1 MYVYSNTRSKSCV
14 KNSKNC
20 YILTS
25 RKTTYVTEKN
35 GKKSRDEAS
44 FYHGQFVRV
53 DSMVLSKTI
62 KYNPISSNIFQKYGY
77 ENQNYFY
84 FT

>member
-1 MYVYSNTRSKSCV
+1 MSLYSNTRSKSCV

-35 GKKSRDEAS
+35 GKKIRDEAS

-53 DSMVLSKTI
+53 HSLLLSKTM
-62 KYNPISSNIFQKYGY
+62 K
-77 ENQNYFY
+77 
-84 FT
+84 